1 MQCEEYESFSTDRHL
16 VQFVG
21 VRSFPSAT
29 QLIFETLDG
38 FYLGRLSMYLRVT
51 ADLEACPVANL
62 WQKLTGSNEPT
73 ADALQDVFA
82 EPLQATVE
90 KLERKNKP
98 ALIAITDLHL
108 VE

>member
-1 MQCEEYESFSTDRHL
+1 
-16 VQFVG
+16 
-21 VRSFPSAT
+21 
-29 QLIFETLDG
+29 
-38 FYLGRLSMYLRVT
+38 MYLRVT

-73 ADALQDVFA
+73 ANALQDVFA